1 MHQGG
6 GGGGGRGGIC
16 RLKEHL
22 AGVKGQ
28 VKSREA
34 PLDVIGH
41 IKEEMQKVLNYCY
54 RSVCSLGQVAE
65 G

>member
-6 GGGGGRGGIC
+6 GGGIR

-28 VKSREA
+28 VKSCEA

-41 IKEEMQKVLNYCY
+41 IREEMQNVLND
-54 RSVCSLGQVAE
+54 
-65 G
+65 